1 MATQNE
7 QQGPVKN
14 RWTRWYMWLAYGSAA
29 FVVVIIIVVA
39 ASPGDSTTVAPEE
52 PAVTEPT
59 LDVETW
65 MTSGRNAD
73 LSTTVTAD
81 LWVTLVN
88 PVNDSTG
95 SLMVLASPSF
105 EVEFSGGLAVH
116 VDGASCENVH
126 PIHSKVND
134 ELNCHGL
141 RKTQPHSQV
150 KEVSARTE
158 AGELRCERNDK
169 SNDTISTWACRWQ

>member
-29 FVVVIIIVVA
+29 FVVVVIIVA
-39 ASPGDSTTVAPEE
+39 ATSSGDSAMVDPEE
-52 PAVTEPT
+52 QVVTEPT
-59 LDVETW
+59 SDLEAW
-65 MTSGRNAD
+65 KTSGKNAD

-88 PVNDSTG
+88 PATDSTG

-105 EVEFSGGLAVH
+105 EVEFSGGLAVY

-126 PIHSKVND
+126 PIYSKVND
-134 ELNCHGL
+134 ELNCYGL
-141 RKTQPHSQV
+141 LKPQPHSQV

-169 SNDTISTWACRWQ
+169 SNDTLSTWACRWQ